1 MGEPPKYDKWYR
13 YQSELPPDWSFL
25 IAKDRWSVKSYM
37 ACSSYDTMM
46 LHLGDQLHGY
56 EVIKDK
62 TVPVWG
68 YIDCDRPDTKFTN
81 AEVLGAVRRAVESRM
96 EEECQPVPRCFVS
109 CATTAIKTSLHLKY
123 CTLFRDMYALEAFM
137 RRVIAD
143 IHAAGTPELLFIGKR
158 GLECVIDASVYSN
171 FRLYRCLGMTKL
183 SKNAPL
189 VAVDADTSVGAA
201 DGSMEQH
208 FVKFYAGDLHT
219 GADRA
224 GIIPV
229 HVVPALGQPAM
240 TPQAPK
246 KSRISASA
254 ATSGVK
260 AVMTKRVDTAAV
272 EDEEDQAAMCA
283 KYTAYLGS
291 FHELV
296 SILGDKIVVSRV
308 TVKSYRVYVC
318 SIKKNCKHVCP
329 YAERCHDSNNLFVVH
344 NEMKK
349 TLTLR
354 CHDDGCFHRKD
365 VSFVIWDTTD
375 ADTDLWDRKEMSSM
389 HGQEGNI
396 AWSEVYSEPSM
407 RDYPIA
413 PLVCVRAG
421 MGLGKTQ
428 ALLRLASDHFDNTTK
443 ALIVTYS
450 QALAAKLQKEFA
462 CHGFVSYKESEGQI
476 IDAKVVVCLDSLY
489 RVSTTMFDYVFLD
502 EAVSLF
508 LHLNSPLMG
517 SKTSINLSLL
527 EMSVVQ
533 GKHVYFLDACMD
545 HTFGK
550 NLVDFFATQ
559 KKCVPHWI
567 HNGHVRKSNRH
578 ILLDVVPMEGAN
590 AVTKDSQI
598 SRAVSKVLSLL
609 IAGKNVVVCSSS
621 KSFTIRL
628 QHFIRA
634 RRPDTNMLVY
644 NSDTSE
650 RLDDVAALWKTCQ
663 LLVYSPTITAGVSF
677 ELEHFDALVAFVSNS
692 RHAPTVDMTLQQLF
706 RVRNLSDGSMHLFV
720 HEASVADEQ
729 VQYPQTQDGITAFLQ
744 SDIALASKYFSLY
757 KVNVPGVYR
766 PSNDHVLQYDTQRL
780 SFVVIMGVVMM
791 RNRSTVRY
799 SDIMVNTLGSD
810 YNIPCTSVSYNDPV
824 LSQPELDM
832 LKAAPKRS
840 DPIPWEE
847 VAYWLQ
853 EGVECDDDTPMTK
866 GVRKAYSAA
875 RSVKQFM
882 EHRWKTR
889 DLNMEDTRLFYEE
902 VTNEEEA
909 YEAYHRATR
918 FVQACDHSLETNRA
932 TFVSCVDS
940 DMSDTDP
947 NVVVF
952 KGRRQAYA
960 MKVVI
965 GQRFLFAITDGQSL
979 TQIAALGQI
988 DVTEDACLQAYQAIV
1003 ADMSPAE
1010 HAKFC
1015 KLFDI
1020 KVLTGFMAAKKIL
1033 GGCFGVDVSRK
1044 DKKTGRKHYTTLVLQ
1059 QKTLLDMRARF
1070 GADLRRSSL
1079 PSTPMFRVKLNSP

>member
-1 MGEPPKYDKWYR
+1 MEPQYDKWYR
-13 YQSELPPDWSFL
+13 YQSELPPDWTYL

-37 ACSSYDTMM
+37 ACSSYDSMM
-46 LHLGDQLHGY
+46 LHLGDQVHGY

-68 YIDCDRPDTKFTN
+68 YVDCDRPDTKFTDS
-81 AEVLGAVRRAVESRM
+81 EVLAAVRHAVESRM
-96 EEECQPVPRCFVS
+96 VEESRPVSKCFVS
-109 CATTAIKTSLHLKY
+109 CATTPTKTSLHLKY
-123 CTLFRDMYALEAFM
+123 RTLFQDMYALEAFM

-143 IHAAGTPELLFIGKR
+143 VYAAGTPEMLFIGKR

-171 FRLYRCLGMTKL
+171 FRLYRSLGMTKL
-183 SKNAPL
+183 NKNAPL
-189 VAVDADTSVGAA
+189 VAVDAATGTVPTDDT
-201 DGSMEQH
+201 MEQH
-208 FVKFYAGDLHT
+208 FVKYYASDSSA

-224 GIIPV
+224 GVVPED
-229 HVVPALGQPAM
+229 VVPALGQPAA
-240 TPQAPK
+240 TPQASK
-246 KSRISASA
+246 RSRINEVVPS
-254 ATSGVK
+254 SGVK
-260 AVMTKRVDTAAV
+260 AMMTKRIAMPSA
-272 EDEEDQAAMCA
+272 EDEEEQAALCA

-291 FHELV
+291 FHDLV
-296 SILGDKIVVSRV
+296 AILGDKITVSRV
-308 TVKSYRVYVC
+308 TLKSYSVYVC
-318 SIKKNCKHVCP
+318 SIKKNCKHTCP

-344 NEMKK
+344 NELKK

-354 CHDDGCFHRKD
+354 CHDEGCFHRKD

-375 ADTDLWDRKEMSSM
+375 ADTDMWDRKEMSSM

-396 AWSEVYSEPSM
+396 AWSEAYSEPSM

-428 ALLRLASDHFDNTTK
+428 ALLRLAADHFDNTTK

-450 QALAAKLQKEFA
+450 QALAAKLHKEFA
-462 CHGFVSYKESEGQI
+462 CHGFVSYKDSEGQI

-517 SKTSINLSLL
+517 AKTSINLSLL

-550 NLVDFFATQ
+550 NLVDYFAAQ

-578 ILLDVVPMEGAN
+578 IFLDVVPMEGAN

-598 SRAVSKVLSLL
+598 SRAVSKVLNLL
-609 IAGKNVVVCSSS
+609 LEGKNVVVCSSS
-621 KSFTIRL
+621 KSFTVRL

-650 RLDDVAALWKTCQ
+650 RLDDVATLWKTCQ

-677 ELEHFDALVAFVSNS
+677 ELEHFDSLVAFVSNS

-706 RVRNLSDGSMHLFV
+706 RVRNLNDGSMHLFI
-720 HEASVADEQ
+720 HEICVMEEQ

-757 KVNVPGVYR
+757 KVHVPGVYR

-780 SFVVIMGVVMM
+780 SFLVIVGVLMM

-810 YNIPCTSVSYNDPV
+810 YNIPCTTVSYKEPV
-824 LSQPELDM
+824 LSQPDLDM
-832 LKAAPKRS
+832 LKAAPKKS
-840 DPIPWEE
+840 DPVPWEE
-847 VAYWLQ
+847 VSYWLQ
-853 EGVECDDDTPMTK
+853 EGVDCDDDTLMSK
-866 GVRKAYSAA
+866 GLRKAYSAA
-875 RSVKQFM
+875 RSLKQFM
-882 EHRWKTR
+882 VHRWKTR
-889 DLNMEDTRLFYEE
+889 DLNMEETRLFYEA

-909 YEAYHRATR
+909 YEAYHRAAR
-918 FVQACDHSLETNRA
+918 FVQACDHALDKNVS

-940 DMSDTDP
+940 DMCDADP
-947 NVVVF
+947 NVAVF

-965 GQRFLFAITDGQSL
+965 GQRYLMAVTDDQSL
-979 TQIAALGQI
+979 SRIATLGQI
-988 DVTEDACLQAYQAIV
+988 DTTEDACLQAYQAIV
-1003 ADMSPAE
+1003 SDMSPAE
-1010 HAKFC
+1010 HTKFC

-1033 GGCFGVDVSRK
+1033 GASFGVDVCRK
-1044 DKKTGRKHYTTLVLQ
+1044 DKKAGRKHYTTLLLQ
-1059 QKTLLDMRARF
+1059 QKTMLDMQTRF
-1070 GADLRRSSL
+1070 GADLRRAAL
-1079 PSTPMFRVKLNSP
+1079 PTAPMFSRQISVA